1 MTREEVDEQLA
12 VIGAAFAETADDMVA
27 LLLDHSE
34 RTWANTD
41 RLSMQLEAQN
51 DRAYR
56 QAIQTFQSFF
66 GGMGSWNDFY
76 MQVLG
81 EAEEQRTA
89 LTGQLWRL
97 NDQLIEVLESA
108 PAEPNKCLEPFI
120 ELDSRTLAELT
131 QVRYAVCP
139 SRLVQL
145 SGRAP
150 NGFIRR
156 RGCQSP
162 LPMTSMF

>member
-1 MTREEVDEQLA
+1 MTRKEADEQLSA
-12 VIGAAFAETADDMVA
+12 IASAWAKTADEMVA

-34 RTWANTD
+34 RTWANNFD
-41 RLSMQLEAQN
+41 RLSLQLKKAQN

-76 MQVLG
+76 IQALG

-97 NDQLIEVLESA
+97 NDQLTGVLESA
-108 PAEPNKCLEPFI
+108 PAKPKTSVWNAL
-120 ELDSRTLAELT
+120 
-131 QVRYAVCP
+131 
-139 SRLVQL
+139 L
-145 SGRAP
+145 SWTRK
-150 NGFIRR
+150 R
-156 RGCQSP
+156 
-162 LPMTSMF
+162 